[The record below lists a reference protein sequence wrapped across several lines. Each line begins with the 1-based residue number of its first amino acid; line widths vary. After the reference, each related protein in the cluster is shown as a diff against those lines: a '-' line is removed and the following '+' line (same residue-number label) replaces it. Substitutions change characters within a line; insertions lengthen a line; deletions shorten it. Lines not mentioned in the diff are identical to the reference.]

1 MSRHE
6 GIHQEMLLKPEHRQ
20 SFGRIIVKGFGEG
33 QCNLMGF
40 CEVGGHKKGLEA
52 ANILPPAIVDKVLA
66 DGRCNAAS
74 LQAYMCV
81 WDQEALVRLAES
93 QCG

>member
-1 MSRHE
+1 MSRHA

-20 SFGRIIVKGFGEG
+20 NFRRIIVKGFGEG

-40 CEVGGHKKGLEA
+40 CEVGGHKMELEYE
-52 ANILPPAIVDKVLA
+52 NILPSDIVNSVLP
-66 DGRCNAAS
+66 DGRCIAAS